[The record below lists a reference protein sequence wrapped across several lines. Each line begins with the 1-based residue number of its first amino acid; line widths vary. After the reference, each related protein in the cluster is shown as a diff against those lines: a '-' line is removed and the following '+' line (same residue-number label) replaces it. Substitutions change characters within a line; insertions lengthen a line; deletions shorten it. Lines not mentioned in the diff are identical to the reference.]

1 METRDAM
8 RRRARFALEVLE
20 KREAPAS
27 FYYTHAIGNVTMTT
41 TLPPWGCDP
50 SSTSAQAYA
59 YGMSNSGPAAAF
71 GGAGA
76 ISS

>member
-27 FYYTHAIGNVTMTT
+27 FYFAHAIGNVSATT
-41 TLPPWGCDP
+41 TTPPWGYNP
-50 SSTSAQAYA
+50 SGTSAQAYA
-59 YGMSNSGPAAAF
+59 FGSGTGALAAA
-71 GGAGA
+71 GACSGA
-76 ISS
+76 TS